1 MMVNASLPPSS
12 GTLICD
18 LCRLIEEA
26 RSSVA
31 NTVNVALTMLYWRI
45 GTRINREILQG
56 ERASY
61 GAEILP
67 TLAAKLV
74 SEHGKSFSEKNL
86 RRMIQFA
93 EVFADEAIV
102 VSLIRQLSWTHF
114 IALIPIKDPLKREFY
129 AEMCRIEG
137 WSVRTL
143 RHKIDSMLFERTA
156 ISQKPEEVI
165 RHELEELRV
174 SDQLTPDLVF
184 RDPYVLDFL
193 NLTGAFS
200 ERDLEEAIPSRSGNV
215 SFGTGGGILLCGST
229 ETDGYRR

>member
-93 EVFADEAIV
+93 EVFSDEAIV
-102 VSLIRQLSWTHF
+102 VSLIRQLSWTQYLTELPQREVLEQKLHSV
-114 IALIPIKDPLKREFY
+114 IAQARQRRSLEILDRITEIVPPHKEADLAAALEIIKSEFPTVTDFEREFPSLCF
-129 AEMCRIEG
+129 ALATGVGKTRLM
-137 WSVRTL
+137 
-143 RHKIDSMLFERTA
+143 
-156 ISQKPEEVI
+156 
-165 RHELEELRV
+165 
-174 SDQLTPDLVF
+174 
-184 RDPYVLDFL
+184 
-193 NLTGAFS
+193 GAFIS
-200 ERDLEEAIPSRSGNV
+200 YLD
-215 SFGTGGGILLCGST
+215 
-229 ETDGYRR
+229 